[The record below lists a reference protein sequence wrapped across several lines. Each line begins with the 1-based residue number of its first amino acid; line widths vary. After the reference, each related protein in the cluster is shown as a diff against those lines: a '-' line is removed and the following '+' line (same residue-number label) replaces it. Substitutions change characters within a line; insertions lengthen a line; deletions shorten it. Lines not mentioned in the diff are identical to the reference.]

1 MNKRREAAAIL
12 LAVLLFA
19 GISHLLGQILMP
31 VRKEYGSDWD
41 HYLQEEQNSLDVL
54 FFGSSLVY
62 CDVIPAVIWRE
73 SGLRAYVM
81 AGPEQTIPT
90 SYSYIKEAF
99 STQQPKLIVLE
110 ATGMFYPEYTNYTKA
125 NIGYM
130 PFGLPRLEATFRAA
144 EREER
149 FGLLFPLYNYHYR
162 WQDVTL
168 SDIRERLFPGQ
179 NPLAGYTLLT
189 DSCPPPEVRFR
200 EYTADSDNYRRNLDY
215 VARIRDLCAREGAQ
229 LLLYIAP
236 SAGRIPTDVLDTLKT
251 DMAALGVTLEDFND
265 SIPQLGLDD
274 SRDWFDYLHFNLYGA
289 EKFSV
294 FLARR
299 LEAYGFPVSDG
310 QQALWQARLEH
321 LQLQIT
327 S

>member
-19 GISHLLGQILMP
+19 IVSHLLGQILMP
-31 VRKEYGSDWD
+31 VRNEYGSDWD
-41 HYLQEEQNSLDVL
+41 RYLQEEPNSLDIL

-73 SGLRAYVM
+73 SGLRSYVL

-90 SYSYIKEAF
+90 SYYYIKKAF

-130 PFGLPRLEATFRAA
+130 PWGLSRLEATFRTA
-144 EREER
+144 EQEER

-168 SDIRERLFPGQ
+168 SDIRQRLFPQ
-179 NPLAGYTLLT
+179 QSLLAGYTLLT
-189 DSCPPPEVRFR
+189 DSCQPPEVRDR
-200 EYTADSDNYRRNLDY
+200 DYTADSDNYRNNLEY
-215 VARIRDLCAREGAQ
+215 VAHIRDLCARKGAQ

-236 SAGRIPTDVLDTLKT
+236 SAGRIPADALDTLKA
-251 DMAALGVTLEDFND
+251 DLSALGVTLEDHND
-265 SIPQLGLDD
+265 SIPQMGLDD
-274 SRDWFDYLHFNLYGA
+274 SRDWFDYLHFNVYGA

-294 FLARR
+294 FLARQ
-299 LEAYGFPVSDG
+299 LEKYGFPVSDG
-310 QQALWQARLEH
+310 QQDLWQARLEH
-321 LQLQIT
+321 LQLQT
-327 S
+327 TP